1 MAVADPTPLTA
12 PTQGTSTLAPAPA
25 APPAMLPAA
34 APGRY
39 LAVGEGAGAELL
51 AITADVCHVGRA
63 PTCDVVLEDASVSRR
78 HAVITRRGDVTVIL
92 DDRSLNGVEVAGR
105 RVAEA
110 ELRDGD
116 VIRLG
121 RVAVRYVEVAAGVG
135 AAAA

>member
-12 PTQGTSTLAPAPA
+12 PTEGTSTLAPAARPA
-25 APPAMLPAA
+25 TIPAA

-39 LAVGEGAGAELL
+39 LAVGDGAAAELL
-51 AITADVCHVGRA
+51 AITGDVCHVGRA
-63 PTCDVVLEDASVSRR
+63 PTCDVMLEDPSVSRR

-116 VIRLG
+116 LIRFG
-121 RVAVRYVEVAAGVG
+121 RVVVRYVEVAAGAE